1 MTSTR
6 AGEDGD
12 AEVMTTH
19 VTSSMRRARAVTM
32 GGTSSSSRMATRPS
46 LRTTVGN
53 GNGNDGD
60 TDEWVN

>member
-6 AGEDGD
+6 GRRDGD

-19 VTSSMRRARAVTM
+19 VTSSMRRARGDDGWDVFVVAH
-32 GGTSSSSRMATRPS
+32 GDEAESEDDGR
-46 LRTTVGN
+46 N